1 IELFKIICKLAY
13 NQTKIIMKKS
23 NIQQRKLTKQEL
35 KEINGGNRVFCLRGF
50 CMVPGSDELV
60 RGLIGEDGY
69 CC

>member
-1 IELFKIICKLAY
+1 
-13 NQTKIIMKKS
+13 MKKS
-23 NIQQRKLTKQEL
+23 NILQRKLTKQEL